1 MKLKKQ
7 TKKKKHYTLKFNQT
21 FLMHYGVSLA
31 EI

>member
-1 MKLKKQ
+1 MKLKK
-7 TKKKKHYTLKFNQT
+7 KKNKHYTLKFNQT

>member
-1 MKLKKQ
+1 MKFKKQ
-7 TKKKKHYTLKFNQT
+7 KKQKHYTLKFNQT